1 MKWAMIILGLFVV
14 FLGLLPLLSGFLPI
28 LDFIPSE
35 GLSYNL
41 LIALAGGLIVYLSY
55 EKKSKEVVLK

>member
-1 MKWAMIILGLFVV
+1 MKILIIILGLFVV

-28 LDFIPSE
+28 LDFIPNE

-41 LIALAGGLIVYLSY
+41 LIALAGGLIVFLSY
-55 EKKSKEVVLK
+55 EKKGKAIV